1 MEDRPDTGSLPAN
14 VWTAGAS
21 ARECLRYAAYPILLL
36 SAVWLFASVLRFGWD
51 RGQAIQLFLIGT
63 IVYLAALERLI
74 PHRTDWHPSG
84 RELCWYAAYFGFT
97 IFFAVLCQSFFAAVS
112 GATPHPGPGRG

>member
-1 MEDRPDTGSLPAN
+1 M
-14 VWTAGAS
+14 
-21 ARECLRYAAYPILLL
+21 

-97 IFFAVLCQSFFAAVS
+97 MVGAVLGQSVVAAGG
-112 GATPHPGPGRG
+112 GAHPLPRPGDRGGGRGGPRARELH